1 MILLLATLSAAEP
14 LGEGLPLPTAA
25 PGTSPPASVPVAPL
39 PGPDD
44 HLPIADGP
52 VSVPTWVQVE
62 TVDSAARDAVDHLD
76 LSALTAPAYAL
87 SIEVEDAPPAVGTS
101 VGKALVQRLEAA
113 GHSVRRDARAHLVV
127 RVGTNGVVRTYEPRT
142 LAVPER
148 RGLPWTLVS
157 LGATALTIGTVG
169 VLAGSS
175 NGGTAS
181 TEWIVLTGAGA
192 VATGTGVG
200 LFMRPPRQM
209 DVRCPV
215 FDAAVQVSLYADSGA
230 APKAV
235 AASAGK
241 AHVPE
246 NLAPC
251 TGNMK
256 RLTARGWPKS

>member
-25 PGTSPPASVPVAPL
+25 PGANPPPSAPAAPL
-39 PGPDD
+39 PGPND

-52 VSVPTWVQVE
+52 LSVPTWVQVE
-62 TVDSAARDAVDHLD
+62 TVDGAARAAVEHLD
-76 LSALTAPAYAL
+76 LAGLTAPAYAL
-87 SIEVEDAPPAVGTS
+87 TIEVEDADPAVGSS

-113 GHSVRRDARAHLVV
+113 GRPVRRDAPARLVV

-142 LAVPER
+142 LAVKER
-148 RGLPWTLVS
+148 TGWPWTLASV
-157 LGATALTIGTVG
+157 GATALTVGTVG
-169 VLAGSS
+169 VLAGSTG
-175 NGGTAS
+175 GGTPS

-192 VATGTGVG
+192 VATGTGIG

-209 DVRCPV
+209 GVRCPV
-215 FDAAVQVSLYADSGA
+215 FDASVQVSLYSDQGGVPTLRTRASGT
-230 APKAV
+230 
-235 AASAGK
+235 

-256 RLTARGWPKS
+256 RLKAVGWPKS